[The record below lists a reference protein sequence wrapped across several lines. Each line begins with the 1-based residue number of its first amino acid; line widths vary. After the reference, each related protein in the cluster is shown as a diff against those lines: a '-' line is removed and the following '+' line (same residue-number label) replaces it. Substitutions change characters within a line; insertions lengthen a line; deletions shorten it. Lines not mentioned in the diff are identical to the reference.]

1 MNDFSSGFTASTNE
15 MLLFA
20 IVFGVVAV
28 GLIIAGFLAR
38 GRSRSRRTTRSHG
51 PKPLGSAARRVRLDE
66 LLLTRT
72 DRVTLRHLAWLLKN
86 PDDLEALVNTPQ
98 LLGKAVRKALAEGI
112 IERQAAM
119 QLGRRLNVPQTELA
133 TAFHGE
139 SIPSGAVVS
148 ISDRGLHVITGRL
161 VETGKRDMRV
171 RAGRGV
177 RGITDRSGVEVLINT
192 PEGVYRM
199 QAVVEERRGRELILR
214 RTSRVEHVQR
224 RRYRRREASL
234 PVRIRRSTLRRQSGR
249 SGLTEAEYETTTHDI
264 SLGGAALKNPGR
276 RLHTGDRV
284 ACSITAGSGSI
295 AVEGVVLRTSRRGR
309 VAQIVFVHLND
320 AIQQR
325 LFRALRS
332 IQAE

>member
-171 RAGRGV
+171 RARRGV
-177 RGITDRSGVEVLINT
+177 RGISDRSGVEVLINT
-192 PEGVYRM
+192 PEGMYRM
-199 QAVVEERRGRELILR
+199 QAVVEARRGRELILR

-234 PVRIRRSTLRRQSGR
+234 PVRIRRS
-249 SGLTEAEYETTTHDI
+249 GLTEPEYETTTHDI

-320 AIQQR
+320 AIRQR
-325 LFRALRS
+325 LFRALRV

>member
-28 GLIIAGFLAR
+28 VLIIAGFLAR
-38 GRSRSRRTTRSHG
+38 GRSRARRTTRSRG

-66 LLLTRT
+66 ILLTKT
-72 DRVTLRHLAWLLKN
+72 DRATLQHLTWLLKN
-86 PDDLEALVNTPQ
+86 PDDLEALVNNPR
-98 LLGKAVRKALAEGI
+98 LLSKAVRKALAEGI

-119 QLGRRLNVPQTELA
+119 QLGRRLNVPQIESE
-133 TAFHGE
+133 TAAHGA
-139 SIPSGAVVS
+139 SIRPGAVVS
-148 ISDRGLHVITGRL
+148 VSDRGLHVVTGRL
-161 VETGKRDMRV
+161 VETGDRGMRV
-171 RAGRGV
+171 HARRGL
-177 RGITDRSGVEVLINT
+177 RGITDRSGVEVLVNT

-199 QAVVEERRGRELILR
+199 QAVVEARRGRELILR

-234 PVRIRRSTLRRQSGR
+234 PVRIRRS
-249 SGLTEAEYETTTHDI
+249 GLTDPEYETTTHDI

-309 VAQIVFVHLND
+309 VAQIVFVRLND
-320 AIQQR
+320 AIRQR